1 MKRTLQKAAV
11 LAFFSLCPTFLAAQ
25 DSAATKPISPE
36 ERAAL
41 FPSRD
46 MLATGEGIA
55 EANCSRCHGADGIG
69 QEPGVPHLAGQ
80 RTVYLYR
87 VLQSYQS
94 RERRNDDM
102 IHSAG
107 FMNHEALLSVSAWYA
122 SLVPAR
128 PSPPDGDAA
137 PISDASG
144 GDAFAGI
151 RDSMK
156 KCVKCHGTE
165 GNTSASGMPNLTAQS
180 VDYFVSSMNAYAAG
194 DRDHRVMARLASG
207 IDENSLSPMGV
218 FYAVQD
224 PVRTSTTGDGD
235 ATAGQAI
242 AEPCASCH
250 GPDGNA
256 DGDDMPTLAGQ
267 DARYLVKATL
277 AYQTGKRQ
285 HKKMFDAVELLNEDD
300 IANLAA
306 FYASQ
311 EPVRRNVHA
320 PLSASEWI
328 TRCERCHGLDGNSS
342 DPRFPMLAG
351 QDRDYL
357 VSALQAYV
365 TQKRDSSA
373 MHAMAAPLSDSDVTN
388 IARYFSTREPKS
400 VIYMQLP
407 CEEITEP

>member
-1 MKRTLQKAAV
+1 MV
-11 LAFFSLCPTFLAAQ
+11 
-25 DSAATKPISPE
+25 
-36 ERAAL
+36 
-41 FPSRD
+41 
-46 MLATGEGIA
+46 
-55 EANCSRCHGADGIG
+55 
-69 QEPGVPHLAGQ
+69 
-80 RTVYLYR
+80 
-87 VLQSYQS
+87 
-94 RERRNDDM
+94 
-102 IHSAG
+102 HSAS
-107 FMNHEALLSVSAWYA
+107 FLNHEALLSVSAWYA

-128 PSPPDGDAA
+128 PLPPDGDAV

-165 GNTSASGMPNLTAQS
+165 GNASASGMPNLTAQS

-207 IDENSLSPMGV
+207 IDENSLSQMGV

-242 AEPCASCH
+242 AEPCANCH

-256 DGDDMPTLAGQ
+256 SGADMPTLAGQ

-285 HKKMFDAVELLNEDD
+285 HKRMFEAVELLNEDD
-300 IANLAA
+300 IENLAA
-306 FYASQ
+306 FYAGQ
-311 EPVRRNVHA
+311 EPVRRNVRA

-328 TRCERCHGLDGNSS
+328 TRCERCHGLDGNPS

-357 VSALQAYV
+357 INALQAYV
-365 TQKRDSSA
+365 SSKRSSSA
-373 MHAMAAPLSDSDVTN
+373 MHAMAAPLSNSDVSA
-388 IARYFSTREPKS
+388 IAQYFSTSEPKS

-407 CEEITEP
+407 CEESTEQ

>member
-1 MKRTLQKAAV
+1 MRALQKTAAWA
-11 LAFFSLCPTFLAAQ
+11 LLLLGPGILAAQ
-25 DSAATKPISPE
+25 DSAATRPISPE

-55 EANCSRCHGADGIG
+55 DANCSSCHGADGIG
-69 QEPGVPHLAGQ
+69 KEPGIPHLAGQ

-87 VLQSYQS
+87 VLQTYQS

-102 IHSAG
+102 VHSAG
-107 FMNHEALLSVSAWYA
+107 FLNHEALLSVSAWYA
-122 SLVPAR
+122 SLIPAR
-128 PSPPDGDAA
+128 PAEPEKEPEAIPETSE
-137 PISDASG
+137 

-156 KCVKCHGTE
+156 KCVKCHGAE
-165 GNTSASGMPNLTAQS
+165 GNASASGMPNLTAQS
-180 VDYFVSSMNAYAAG
+180 VDYFVASMKAYADG
-194 DRDHRVMARLASG
+194 ERDHKVMARLASG
-207 IDENSLSPMGV
+207 IDENSLSQMGV

-224 PVRTSTTGDGD
+224 PVRTSTSGDGD
-235 ATAGQAI
+235 ATAGKDI
-242 AEPCASCH
+242 AEPCSNCH

-256 DGDDMPTLAGQ
+256 SGDDMPSLAGQ
-267 DARYLVKATL
+267 DARYLVKATV

-285 HKKMFDAVELLNEDD
+285 HRKMFEAVELLNEND
-300 IANLAA
+300 IENLAA
-306 FYASQ
+306 FYAGQ
-311 EPVRRNVHA
+311 EPVRRNVRA

-365 TQKRDSSA
+365 SSKRGSST
-373 MHAMAAPLSDSDVTN
+373 MHAMAAPLSESDVSD
-388 IARYFSTREPKS
+388 IARFFSTREPKS

-407 CEEITEP
+407 CEESTEQ